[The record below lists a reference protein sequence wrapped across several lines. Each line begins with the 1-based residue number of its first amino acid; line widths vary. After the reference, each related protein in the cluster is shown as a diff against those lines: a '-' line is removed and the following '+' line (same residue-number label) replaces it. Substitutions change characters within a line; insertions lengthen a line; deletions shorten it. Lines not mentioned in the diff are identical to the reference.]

1 MSGDAS
7 QQSGPFDLERAIFE
21 SLQRAQAGDASGL
34 HELAQTAPLSDAV
47 TASLMILAEDPGN
60 QGALTDLH
68 DLLSEQ
74 VMAPGWRHAAAELE
88 PATAA
93 LERLQ
98 RRTRA
103 SDRFEIREE
112 IGRGGMGAVYRAWDR
127 DLRRNCAV
135 KFLERASLDDAGTR
149 HRLERFLEEAQV
161 TGQLEHPG
169 IVPIYEIGIGEEQR
183 LYFVMRLVEGRD
195 LTKLMLLHRAGS
207 KSWSTTRVITVLQG
221 VCETM
226 AYAHARKVVH
236 RDLKP
241 SNIMVGAF
249 AETYV
254 MDWGIARLV
263 GQAAPEQHSSGSTV
277 WTDRVERRH
286 EHGTPFATQEGD
298 VLGTPAYMAPEQ
310 ARGELDR
317 IGPASDIYSCGAI
330 LYETLTGHLPYVDP
344 GTTPSHAEILDRV
357 RREPPTSID
366 AHKAHAPELVAICQK
381 AMAREPEERYA
392 SMRDMA
398 EDLRAY
404 LENRVVRAHRTGAWV
419 EFRKWSR
426 RNRGVAALA
435 LVLLLVVIAAS
446 SGAALIEN
454 RRASE
459 TRRNLDEL
467 LAADLIRS
475 ASTLWPIAPESAP
488 RMTSWLVDADDLLA
502 RREPELAA
510 EAARTSF
517 DAEMERRREF
527 MLRLADLL
535 RDQRELVRFAPD
547 WGQATRDACDVDHS
561 RVLMTNLD
569 AFYAGEIDTL
579 QREAATLRQSG
590 SRAASDTRLAAFAS
604 DLQTLSALREEV
616 ETRRGIAERLKEVS
630 MAGYAEAWSE
640 AIASIADPVASPA
653 YAGLHIEPQLGLVPL
668 WRNDASGLWEFW
680 HVLSGERPERGDDG
694 RPVMRPETG
703 IVLILLPGGTYTV
716 GAQRDDA
723 DATNY
728 DVRAGVAERPSR
740 VIELA
745 PYFLAKHELTHEQWR
760 RLSGVMPQTENFP
773 GIKTPGSIQP
783 VTRTHPIEHVSWE
796 DAQSMLG
803 RWSLQLP
810 TMAQWEAA
818 ARGGTST
825 PSWAG
830 AASDALIGH
839 INFLDHS
846 TVGLSTTR
854 RVAREIPEHHDG
866 YTDHAPVDAYS
877 ENPYGFCNILGNV
890 WEWTQDW
897 YAPAAQFTSGAQ
909 PETGEQIVTL
919 RHSVTCRGGSYETPL
934 QDMRVTAIG
943 KHLPDATGEDIG
955 VRAARALSRTDPSRG
970 RSLR

>member
-1 MSGDAS
+1 MSGEAS
-7 QQSGPFDLERAIFE
+7 HPSGSFDLERAIFE
-21 SLQRAQAGDASGL
+21 SLQRAQQGDTSGL
-34 HELAQTAPLSDAV
+34 RELAHTASLSDAV
-47 TASLMILAEDPGN
+47 TASLKILADDPGN
-60 QGALTDLH
+60 RYALTDLH

-195 LTKLMLLHRAGS
+195 LTKLLLLHRAGS
-207 KSWSTTRVITVLQG
+207 KSWSTTRIVTVLQG

-263 GQAAPEQHSSGSTV
+263 GQSAPQQHSSGSTV

-298 VLGTPAYMAPEQ
+298 VLGTPVYMAPEQ

-330 LYETLTGHLPYVDP
+330 LYETLTGHMPYIAP
-344 GTTPSHAEILDRV
+344 GEAPSHAEVLERV
-357 RREPPTSID
+357 RKGPPPSID
-366 AHKAHAPELVAICQK
+366 AHAAHAPELIAICQK
-381 AMAREPEERYA
+381 AMAREPEDRYA

-459 TRRNLDEL
+459 TRRTLDEL

-475 ASTLWPIAPESAP
+475 ASTLWPIAPESVP
-488 RMTSWLVDADDLLA
+488 RMSSWLTEADDLLT
-502 RREPELAA
+502 RREMERTAA
-510 EAARTSF
+510 AGLTTS
-517 DAEMERRREF
+517 DPDVERRREF

-535 RDQRELVRFAPD
+535 RDQRELVRSTPD
-547 WGQATRDACDVDHS
+547 WGRKTRDACDVDHA
-561 RVLMTNLD
+561 RVLLTDLD
-569 AFYAGEIDTL
+569 AFYAGEIEMLD
-579 QREAATLRQSG
+579 READRLQQPAAPATSIVD
-590 SRAASDTRLAAFAS
+590 ARLAAFAA
-604 DLQTLSALREEV
+604 DLRALSRLREEV
-616 ETRRGIAERLKEVS
+616 AARLGTAERLQDVS
-630 MAGYAEAWSE
+630 VEQHADAWAA
-640 AIASIADPVASPA
+640 AIASIADPAISPA
-653 YAGLHIEPQLGLVPL
+653 YDGLTIEPQVGLVPL
-668 WRNDASGLWEFW
+668 WQSDASGLWEFW
-680 HVLSGERPERGDDG
+680 HVLSGTRPERGEDG
-694 RPVMRPETG
+694 RPLMHPETG
-703 IVLILLPGGTYTV
+703 IVMILMPGGAYSV
-716 GAQRDDA
+716 GAQRNDRDA
-723 DATNY
+723 PHYDAK
-728 DVRAGVAERPSR
+728 AGVAERPVR
-740 VIELA
+740 QVELA
-745 PYFLAKHELTHEQWR
+745 PYFLAKHEMTHDQWR
-760 RLSGVMPQTENFP
+760 RLSGTMPQTENFP

-783 VTRTHPIEHVSWE
+783 VTRTHPIEHVHWQ
-796 DAQSMLG
+796 DAHAMLQ
-803 RWSLQLP
+803 RWSLRLP
-810 TMAQWEAA
+810 TMAQWEVA

-825 PSWAG
+825 PHWAG
-830 AASDALIGH
+830 DASDALIGH
-839 INFLDHS
+839 INFLDQS

-854 RVAREIPEHHDG
+854 RVASEIPDHHDG
-866 YTDHAPVDAYS
+866 FTDHAPVDAYP

-890 WEWTQDW
+890 WEWTLDW
-897 YAPAAQFTSGAQ
+897 YAPAAQFTRGMQ
-909 PETGEQIVTL
+909 PESGEQIVTL
-919 RHSVTCRGGSYETPL
+919 RHSITCRGGSYETPL

-955 VRAARALSRTDPSRG
+955 VRAARVLQISPRTG
-970 RSLR
+970 N